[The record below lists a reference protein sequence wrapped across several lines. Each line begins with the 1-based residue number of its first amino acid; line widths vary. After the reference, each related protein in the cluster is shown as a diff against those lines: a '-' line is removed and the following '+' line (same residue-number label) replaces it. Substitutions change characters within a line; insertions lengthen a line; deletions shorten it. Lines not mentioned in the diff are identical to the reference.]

1 MRWRGALLQRLV
13 SFGEHVLRGFGLRL
27 RALLPGQHVRRLLQV
42 ERRLLGQPVLQH
54 GDRAVL
60 NGLSVHDRLGVPDG
74 PMLQHRK
81 WELLCVL
88 QDERR
93 LQGGERVLLA
103 VTWGVRRVV
112 R

>member
-1 MRWRGALLQRLV
+1 
-13 SFGEHVLRGFGLRL
+13 
-27 RALLPGQHVRRLLQV
+27 
-42 ERRLLGQPVLQH
+42 VLQH